1 MKQDKIT
8 LLILLLFC
16 VQILNAQI
24 GTGGKPYSFQKSYL
38 QLTKVPI
45 ELMPHKDNAILLEQE
60 QPASKEDGYIFGEI
74 INVKYT
80 PNNSGLWEDLSNGDR
95 LWRLA
100 IKSKGAYSLNLV
112 FDKFYMPIHSYMY
125 IYTADKSYVTGA
137 FTTNNNNENR
147 SFATD
152 IYPSDE
158 IVIEYYE
165 SKYDRDS
172 TFIELSKIVHAYKDM
187 FHKAGIYGSS
197 DDCQI
202 DVNCSQGKNYQDIK
216 RAVVEILYINYAYCT
231 GTLLN
236 NTAQDGRPLL
246 LTANHCIEGRDP
258 SKFVFV
264 FNYETEDCNSS
275 KSKERKSINGAKL
288 LAKDSPSDFCL
299 LEMNDKP
306 TAEMNPFYAGW
317 NANWEVP
324 TSALCIHHP
333 SGDLKKIST
342 VFGNIDVTDFDDNE
356 DGVTHLRFSWTEG
369 STEGGS
375 SGAALFNQNKL
386 VVGQLEGG
394 WADCNIPEGED
405 YYGRLAY
412 SWTNKNADTN
422 KRLNYWL
429 APTNSGK
436 KTLQGYNPYNSE
448 NIQEKMDISIYI
460 TPNVAKDWVR
470 VNGLEEFSA
479 FQYQIFSTN
488 GAMVL
493 EGNNTN
499 GDNLLNV
506 SCLKNGLYFLC
517 IQNDKDLYSL
527 KLIICK

>member
-172 TFIELSKIVHAYKDM
+172 TFIELSKIVHAYKDI
-187 FHKAGIYGSS
+187 FP
-197 DDCQI
+197 
-202 DVNCSQGKNYQDIK
+202 
-216 RAVVEILYINYAYCT
+216 E
-231 GTLLN
+231 
-236 NTAQDGRPLL
+236 
-246 LTANHCIEGRDP
+246 
-258 SKFVFV
+258 
-264 FNYETEDCNSS
+264 ETEFGNVYKWNDYWFDIRNVVI
-275 KSKERKSINGAKL
+275 KAINNYYKE
-288 LAKDSPSDFCL
+288 
-299 LEMNDKP
+299 
-306 TAEMNPFYAGW
+306 
-317 NANWEVP
+317 
-324 TSALCIHHP
+324 AL
-333 SGDLKKIST
+333 LKKQTRIMKNLSDIT
-342 VFGNIDVTDFDDNE
+342 GIRID
-356 DGVTHLRFSWTEG
+356 R
-369 STEGGS
+369 
-375 SGAALFNQNKL
+375 
-386 VVGQLEGG
+386 
-394 WADCNIPEGED
+394 
-405 YYGRLAY
+405 
-412 SWTNKNADTN
+412 
-422 KRLNYWL
+422 
-429 APTNSGK
+429 
-436 KTLQGYNPYNSE
+436 
-448 NIQEKMDISIYI
+448 
-460 TPNVAKDWVR
+460 
-470 VNGLEEFSA
+470 
-479 FQYQIFSTN
+479 
-488 GAMVL
+488 
-493 EGNNTN
+493 
-499 GDNLLNV
+499 
-506 SCLKNGLYFLC
+506 
-517 IQNDKDLYSL
+517 LYSL
-527 KLIICK
+527 KLGTARVTNDDYKRLKEHNII